1 MVQRLLLLMEERPET
16 ELISIPATPRVST
29 PEILT
34 PSGQRSPRPASKE
47 AKSSNA
53 WTPTSFISP
62 RFLSPIGTPM
72 KRVLINMKGYLEEVG
87 HLTKLNPQDA
97 WLPIT
102 ESRNGNAH
110 YAAFHNLNAGVG
122 FQALVLPVAFAYLGW
137 SWGIISLII
146 AYCWQLYTLWILV
159 QLHEAVPGKRY
170 NRYVELAQAAFG
182 ERLGVWLAL
191 FPTVYLSAGTATALI
206 LIGGETMK
214 LFFQIVCGP
223 TCSSNPL
230 TTVEWYLVFTSLS
243 IVLSQLPNLNS
254 IAGLSLVGAVT
265 AITYS
270 TMVWV
275 LSVSQQ
281 RPPSISYEPLSLAS
295 PSASVF
301 LAMNALGIIAFS
313 FRGHNL
319 VLEIQATMPSTFKH
333 PARVPMWKGAKVA
346 YFFIAMCLFPV
357 AIGGFWAYGNQMP
370 NGGILT
376 ALYAFHSHDIS
387 RGILALTF
395 LLVVFNCLSSF
406 QIYSMPAFDSFEAGY
421 TSRTNRPC
429 SIWVRSG
436 FRVFYGFVSFFIGVA
451 LPFLSSLA
459 GLLGGLTLPVTF
471 AYPCFILAFSIGGI
485 WSMVNDG
492 LKLKFFKPS

>member
-1 MVQRLLLLMEERPET
+1 MEERPET

-34 PSGQRSPRPASKE
+34 PSGQRSPRQGSKE

-72 KRVLINMKGYLEEVG
+72 KKVLINMKGYLEEVG

-110 YAAFHNLNAGVG
+110 YSTFHNLNAGVG

-137 SWGIISLII
+137 
-146 AYCWQLYTLWILV
+146 ALV
-159 QLHEAVPGKRY
+159 FAIKLL
-170 NRYVELAQAAFG
+170 NG

-206 LIGGETMK
+206 LVGGETMK

-223 TCSSNPL
+223 TCTSNPL

-254 IAGLSLVGAVT
+254 IAGLSLIGAVT

-281 RPPSISYEPLSLAS
+281 RPPSISYEPLSLTA
-295 PSASVF
+295 PSSSLF
-301 LAMNALGIIAFS
+301 LALNALGIVAFS

-333 PARVPMWKGAKVA
+333 PARVPMWKGAK
-346 YFFIAMCLFPV
+346 
-357 AIGGFWAYGNQMP
+357 MP

-376 ALYAFHSHDIS
+376 ALYEFHSHDIS
-387 RGILALTF
+387 RGILALAF
-395 LLVVFNCLSSF
+395 LLVVFSCLSSF

-421 TSRTNRPC
+421 TR
-429 SIWVRSG
+429 
-436 FRVFYGFVSFFIGVA
+436 VA

-471 AYPCFILAFSIGGI
+471 AYPCFMWVLIKQPTKYSFSWYFNWGLGWLGVAFSLAFSIG
-485 WSMVNDG
+485 
-492 LKLKFFKPS
+492 